1 MPLDP
6 NKLSRKTPKPDA
18 DVLLAIEWSV
28 IVFAGMLAVLFF
40 AWALALQLPE
50 IRAFTADQVS
60 QTTSENPPG
69 PAVIERDVP
78 W

>member
-50 IRAFTADQVS
+50 IGAFTADQVS

-69 PAVIERDVP
+69 PAVTR
-78 W
+78 